1 MFQINKNSNKIGVS
15 TLLTLIL
22 MIIGGQTFAQSKYSF
37 QVTGG
42 YAFSES
48 KTNGYNIDLSFNRK
62 IWDVISLGVYYDV
75 SAVNNYI
82 TKISQTNG
90 GGGYTNY
97 FIPPALDNYIR
108 SFSQSQAMNFS
119 QDMDNFTSIG
129 LKTNFDFKIAKKFR
143 LGFYVGVGITKR
155 VQSHF
160 FLESWTIS
168 GNKLTAYKPASQF
181 IDATELSFR
190 YGIKLTYQLSHRI
203 NFVFQAGHNTSK
215 FRKYPFNTT
224 IYDKANLGVAYKF

>member
-1 MFQINKNSNKIGVS
+1 MLQINKNSKKIRVS
-15 TLLTLIL
+15 ILLTLIL
-22 MIIGGQTFAQSKYSF
+22 MIFGGQSFAQSKWNF

-48 KTNGYNIDLSFNRK
+48 KTNGYNIDLSVNRK
-62 IWDVISLGVYYDV
+62 IWDVISLGIYYGV

-82 TKISQTNG
+82 TKISQTGG

-97 FIPPALDNYIR
+97 FIPPALDEYIR
-108 SFSQSQAMNFS
+108 SFTQSQALNFS
-119 QDMDNFTSIG
+119 QDIDNFTSVGI
-129 LKTNFDFKIAKKFR
+129 KTNFDFKISKKFR
-143 LGFYVGVGITKR
+143 LGFYIGMGITKR

-160 FLESWTIS
+160 FLESWTIT
-168 GNKLTAYKPASQF
+168 GGKLTSYKPASQF

-190 YGIKLTYQLSHRI
+190 YGIKLTYELSHRI

-215 FRKYPFNTT
+215 FKKYAFNTT
-224 IYDKANLGVAYKF
+224 IYEKVNLGVALKF

>member
-1 MFQINKNSNKIGVS
+1 MFQIKKNSNKIGVS
-15 TLLTLIL
+15 ALLTLIL
-22 MIIGGQTFAQSKYSF
+22 MIIGGQAFAQSKYSF
-37 QVTGG
+37 QVTAG

-48 KTNGYNIDLSFNRK
+48 NTNGYNIDLSFNRK
-62 IWDVISLGVYYDV
+62 IWNIISLGVYYDV

-82 TKISQTNG
+82 TKISQTGG

-97 FIPPALDNYIR
+97 FIPPALDKYIR

-119 QDMDNFTSIG
+119 QDIDNFTSIG

-160 FLESWTIS
+160 FLESWTIT
-168 GNKLTAYKPASQF
+168 GNKLTDYKPASQF

-190 YGIKLTYQLSHRI
+190 YGIKLTYELSHRRNSI
-203 NFVFQAGHNTSK
+203 FQAGHNASK
-215 FRKYPFNTT
+215 YKKHPFNTT
-224 IYDKANLGVAYKF
+224 IYNKANLGAALKF

>member
-1 MFQINKNSNKIGVS
+1 MLTFVFLFLGNGV
-15 TLLTLIL
+15 
-22 MIIGGQTFAQSKYSF
+22 FAQSKYNF

-48 KTNGYNIDLSFNRK
+48 KTTGYNIDLSFNRK

-82 TKISQTNG
+82 TKISQTGG

-97 FIPPALDNYIR
+97 FIPPALDKYIR

-119 QDMDNFTSIG
+119 QDIDNFTSIG

-160 FLESWTIS
+160 FLESWTIT
-168 GNKLTAYKPASQF
+168 GNKLTSYKPASQF

-190 YGIKLTYQLSHRI
+190 YGIKLTYELSHRI
-203 NFVFQAGHNTSK
+203 NFVFQAGHNTSEYK
-215 FRKYPFNTT
+215 KYPFNTT

>member
-1 MFQINKNSNKIGVS
+1 M
-15 TLLTLIL
+15 LTLVFL
-22 MIIGGQTFAQSKYSF
+22 FLGNGAFAQSKYSF
-37 QVTGG
+37 QVTTG
-42 YAFSES
+42 YAFSEN
-48 KTNGYNIDLSFNRK
+48 KTTGYNIDLSINRK
-62 IWDVISLGVYYDV
+62 VWDVISIGVYYDV

-82 TKISQTNG
+82 TKISQTGG

-97 FIPPALDNYIR
+97 FIPPALDKYIR

-119 QDMDNFTSIG
+119 QDIDNFTSIG

-160 FLESWTIS
+160 FLESWTIT

-190 YGIKLTYQLSHRI
+190 YGIKLTYELSQRI
-203 NFVFQAGHNTSK
+203 NFVFQAGHNTSEYK
-215 FRKYPFNTT
+215 KYPFNTT
-224 IYDKANLGVAYKF
+224 IYDKANLGVALKF